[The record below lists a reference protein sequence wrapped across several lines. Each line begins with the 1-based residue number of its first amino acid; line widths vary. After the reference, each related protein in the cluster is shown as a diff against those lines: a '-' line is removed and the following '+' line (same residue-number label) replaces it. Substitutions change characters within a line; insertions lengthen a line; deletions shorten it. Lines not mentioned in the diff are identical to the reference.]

1 MIAMGR
7 GLGGMRDSLLGKRE
21 EAVQII
27 QEGSNYALSEVVALG
42 VERIAAFEKYAGGR
56 IISTWGFC

>member
-1 MIAMGR
+1 
-7 GLGGMRDSLLGKRE
+7 MRDSLLGKQE

-42 VERIAAFEKYAGGR
+42 VQRIAAFEKYAGGR